1 MAEKTDKKTDAKDA
15 KGAAKAE
22 PKKEAPPQKKVEK
35 ITKGIKRIAG
45 RDVSGD
51 YKLSKALL
59 RVRGIGK
66 SLNRAIAS
74 LISRKLGVPADVQV
88 GDLNDEQIES
98 IDKIVM
104 SLHQQGLPI
113 FMLNRRKDYGEGGD
127 KHVIMNDL
135 VFANKQDLDRDKN
148 IYTWKGYRH
157 AYGQK
162 VRGQRTR
169 NTGRVGMT
177 VGVLRKAVLAQAKA
191 GAAPAAAAGQ
201 GPAAAGAKPAAG
213 GAAKPAAPAAAAK
226 PAEKK

>member
-1 MAEKTDKKTDAKDA
+1 MAEKTDAKKDA
-15 KGAAKAE
+15 KSAPAQKAE
-22 PKKEAPPQKKVEK
+22 PKKDAPPQKKVEK
-35 ITKGIKRIAG
+35 NIKGIKRIAG
-45 RDVSGD
+45 KDVSGD
-51 YKLSKALL
+51 YKLEKALL

-66 SLNRAIAS
+66 SLNSAVAS
-74 LISRKLGVPADVQV
+74 LISKKLGLSKDTQV
-88 GDLNDEQIES
+88 GDLNDEQIEN

-104 SLHQQGLPI
+104 NLHQHGLPS
-113 FMLNRRKDYGEGGD
+113 FMLNRRKDYSEGSD

-135 VFANKQDLDRDKN
+135 IFANKQDVDRDKN
-148 IYTWKGYRH
+148 VYTWKGYRH
-157 AYGQK
+157 AYSQK

-201 GPAAAGAKPAAG
+201 GAAKPGAAPAAGAKPAA
-213 GAAKPAAPAAAAK
+213 AAPAAK